1 MYRFYAQP
9 ENITPDKIT
18 LTEDETRHL
27 RDVLRLRTGDIVGV
41 FDGLGREYKCS
52 IEAIE
57 KRSSLVTII
66 DEIEPRSPESGF
78 ELTLAPALL
87 KGEKFDLIVQKA
99 VELGVTRVIP
109 LKTVRCDV
117 KLGDNAKRLDR
128 WRRIALE
135 ATKQCGRASLMSVM
149 EPATLESLIAK
160 AVADEVMM
168 FSEREGEEF
177 TVSSELRAATAIF
190 GPEGGWDDSEVE
202 LARENGVRIVTL
214 AGRILRA
221 ETAVVAIS
229 AILQHRFGD
238 LK

>member
-1 MYRFYAQP
+1 MGHRPDNAMYRFYAQP

-57 KRSSLVTII
+57 KRSSLVTVI

-128 WRRIALE
+128 
-135 ATKQCGRASLMSVM
+135 
-149 EPATLESLIAK
+149 
-160 AVADEVMM
+160 
-168 FSEREGEEF
+168 
-177 TVSSELRAATAIF
+177 
-190 GPEGGWDDSEVE
+190 
-202 LARENGVRIVTL
+202 
-214 AGRILRA
+214 
-221 ETAVVAIS
+221 
-229 AILQHRFGD
+229 
-238 LK
+238 